1 MALTHLPAILLVC
14 LICSGLSRRLNF
26 ETNRLGLD
34 SRWIRSR
41 NSAVRCSA
49 VPVDSASAPM
59 LCTPGTL
66 SSRIEKAVCS
76 VYGAAGTERVR
87 LSLKRLSDG
96 ERLNRRVDE
105 THELMMQEANS
116 YIEDLTPR
124 PWYDASQHK
133 WAQQLEKKWTVVRDE
148 LQSRLADEATLKA
161 TGQNVWGSLDE
172 SIVEYGTGWKTLP
185 LCDRTVWDPVNS
197 ALFPKTCEVLHK
209 CKVPLIEAF
218 FAKME
223 PESDIKPHSDM
234 CNFVLTSHL
243 GLIVPEGQCEIT
255 VGNETNEWKNGQ
267 VMMFD
272 TSILHA
278 AENRA
283 KTERHIL
290 MLRVYHPELTRLERS
305 ALQLVFDC
313 LDEQELLDDQEALAE
328 YEIRRRAIE
337 AESRKPWEE
346 AAAQSKGK
354 RKKRR

>member
-1 MALTHLPAILLVC
+1 M
-14 LICSGLSRRLNF
+14 
-26 ETNRLGLD
+26 D
-34 SRWIRSR
+34 
-41 NSAVRCSA
+41 
-49 VPVDSASAPM
+49 
-59 LCTPGTL
+59 
-66 SSRIEKAVCS
+66 
-76 VYGAAGTERVR
+76 
-87 LSLKRLSDG
+87 
-96 ERLNRRVDE
+96 
-105 THELMMQEANS
+105 
-116 YIEDLTPR
+116 
-124 PWYDASQHK
+124 
-133 WAQQLEKKWTVVRDE
+133 
-148 LQSRLADEATLKA
+148 
-161 TGQNVWGSLDE
+161 
-172 SIVEYGTGWKTLP
+172 
-185 LCDRTVWDPVNS
+185 
-197 ALFPKTCEVLHK
+197 
-209 CKVPLIEAF
+209 
-218 FAKME
+218 